1 VELNQ
6 HHTAV
11 GAATQV
17 DGLGLVTAWEQITVV
32 SNGICSACELN

>member
-1 VELNQ
+1 MKTIGVPKVLFQVELNQ

-17 DGLGLVTAWEQITVV
+17 DGLGLVTA
-32 SNGICSACELN
+32 